1 MSDSNSKDTVYVDI
15 DDEITAIIEKVR
27 AADAKIVALVLPK
40 RATVFQSIV
49 NMKLL
54 KRSAD
59 NVGKRVV
66 LITSEA
72 GLLPLAGTVGLHVAK
87 TLQSRPEIPLATPE
101 DSGEEQASEI
111 DDSDDDFNTATAGN
125 RSIGEL
131 AGAAAVGA
139 TAADSDKDDAI
150 ETLHID
156 NDEPATDDTQ
166 TGDGKKAAPA
176 GESKPKKDKKLK
188 IPNFNRFR
196 KRTLLLIPLL
206 LLIIIGIY
214 VCLTVLPKANIVIK
228 TDSSDLNSSFDFTA
242 DTGAQSLDKANKI
255 VPAQVQQE
263 QKTGSQQVVTTG
275 KKNNGK
281 TATGTVDM
289 TVTKCGGNPF
299 TMPNVPA
306 GTGVSDG
313 NLTFISQGNTQFQG
327 NGTDANGCYVY
338 KATSSTPV
346 TALSPGTKYNLS
358 AVNFTVSGV
367 QSNDS
372 SSSTISS
379 ISASATGTT
388 TGGTD
393 DIQQI
398 VTQSD
403 IDNATQKIQSDSA
416 DSVKQ
421 ELEQKIRS
429 GGMFPLVAT
438 FSAGKPNVTTSSK
451 VGDEASTVTVTQT
464 TTYTMFSVNQND
476 LKTLVEQDVKG
487 QIDPSKQTVLSA
499 GLDKAQFKLNDS
511 SSKTAE
517 LTISTTATAGP
528 DLNVA
533 AIKKQIAGKR
543 AGEVKQLLGNNPG
556 VNSVDVHLSP
566 FWVTKV
572 PGQASK
578 VTITFEK
585 S

>member
-263 QKTGSQQVVTTG
+263 QKTGSQQVATTG

-281 TATGTVDM
+281 TATGS
-289 TVTKCGGNPF
+289 VTMNAGACAGTIPES
-299 TMPNVPA
+299 VPA
-306 GTGVSDG
+306 GTGISSAGV
-313 NLTFISQGNTQFQG
+313 TFITQQDATFG
-327 NGTDANGCYVY
+327 PVVANGQC
-338 KATSSTPV
+338 TFESSQIPV
-346 TALSPGTKYNLS
+346 TALNPGANYNLDN
-358 AVNFTVSGV
+358 ATFTVAGRSDV
-367 QSNDS
+367 
-372 SSSTISS
+372 
-379 ISASATGTT
+379 SATGTT

-438 FSAGKPNVTTSSK
+438 FNAGKPDVTTSSK

-499 GLDKAQFKLNDS
+499 GLEKAQFKLNDS